1 MEPDKEGGL
10 EPPQP
15 YADTALQVAGRCKH
29 STYIVCL
36 LISDK
41 VHRFHD
47 AYSSLLRDVGPLD
60 ILMLL
65 MQVFHVFHHDRQ
77 VYICGCSSRNIIAQ
91 AQLPPFSTFP
101 HSILQADKKTSL
113 SKYR

>member
-1 MEPDKEGGL
+1 VAETENTRLRPVEPDKEGGL

-47 AYSSLLRDVGPLD
+47 ASSPILRDVGA
-60 ILMLL
+60 
-65 MQVFHVFHHDRQ
+65 
-77 VYICGCSSRNIIAQ
+77 S
-91 AQLPPFSTFP
+91 
-101 HSILQADKKTSL
+101 
-113 SKYR
+113 